1 MNFDQSR
8 YALRLPIQFFSADP
22 GGAGG
27 GAEPQGSNPGN
38 PEPGNTPSAG
48 GTDFFTP
55 EQQQAIDALIEKA
68 KDSVTNTWSHRTK
81 NLEKTIEQLQNA
93 GKTKEQLKDDAEKK
107 FQEAQQTLAV
117 KEARFYASQKLN
129 EQKLDARL
137 LDFVVTTEGE
147 DEETRQADMDG
158 KIKTL
163 TDVINQL
170 VAEQVQ
176 DKFKG
181 AGYNPGNGNAGSN
194 TGGSPSLIETIRK
207 NQIKK

>member
-1 MNFDQSR
+1 MHTHTSR
-8 YALRLPIQFFSADP
+8 FALRLPIQFFSADS
-22 GGAGG
+22 GG
-27 GAEPQGSNPGN
+27 GAESQGSESGSTQTGN
-38 PEPGNTPSAG
+38 DQGAG
-48 GTDFFTP
+48 GNADLFTP
-55 EQQQAIDALIEKA
+55 EQQQQIATMLQSAQDKIRNEYGKKTKSLEQTIDQL
-68 KDSVTNTWSHRTK
+68 K
-81 NLEKTIEQLQNA
+81 NQGL
-93 GKTKEQLKDDAEKK
+93 TKEQLAQQAQEK
-107 FQEAQQTLAV
+107 FEQAQQTLAV

-137 LDFVVTTEGE
+137 LDFVVTTDGE
-147 DEETRQADMDG
+147 DEEARQADMDG

-181 AGYNPGNGNAGSN
+181 AGYNPGNGNAGAQS
-194 TGGSPSLIETIRK
+194 GASSSLIETIRK